1 MGEEGNR
8 GVNLSIDDP
17 TRSIASESCPR
28 PRKAEPGGLRRPPPR
43 SSRRAVKA
51 GLKLA
56 LILAVIQGLVGCSPK
71 ASGKRTVVFWQFSPT
86 AAIQPI
92 LTRFEA
98 QNPDLHVQVEQLT
111 WQSGRE
117 KIVAAIA
124 AGQPPDLC
132 ELGSTFLPGLVAD
145 STLRDLTDS
154 VADLRPSLVA
164 WDVAS
169 YKGHAYGI
177 PWMVGTRALFINDD
191 LVKKAGLD
199 PTKPIATWD
208 DLAKT
213 ARAIATHVPDSRGFG
228 MNAGEREILFKKF
241 MPFAWGNGGD
251 ILDSTLTK
259 SVFNSQANLE
269 ALRFYLSLKPWSL
282 LDKQEMHDEAFA
294 KGRLGIIISGPWLLR
309 KIPQEAPDLH
319 YTVALMPRPAPD
331 RGKPASFA
339 GAEVLGTF
347 RNSKNVADALRL
359 ARFLVRPENTMP
371 LFLATGNAFP
381 AAAASAADTY
391 FVSHPKDAVF
401 LTQLK
406 TAVGPPLHPRWV
418 EIEEIINGE
427 LEEAIYGKKT
437 AEAALASANMR
448 IQAALSQAPS
458 P

>member
-1 MGEEGNR
+1 MGPER
-8 GVNLSIDDP
+8 RLA
-17 TRSIASESCPR
+17 IALVLLL
-28 PRKAEPGGLRRPPPR
+28 AFLGGCAPK
-43 SSRRAVKA
+43 SSRRT
-51 GLKLA
+51 
-56 LILAVIQGLVGCSPK
+56 I
-71 ASGKRTVVFWQFSPT
+71 VFWQFSPT

-92 LTRFEA
+92 LTRFES

-169 YKGHAYGI
+169 YKGRVYGI

-191 LVKKAGLD
+191 LVGKAGLD
-199 PTKPIATWD
+199 PAKPIATWD

-213 ARAIATHVPDSRGFG
+213 ARAIATRVPDAKGFG

-259 SVFNSQANLE
+259 SVFASQANLE

-282 LDKQEMHDEAFA
+282 LDRQEMHDEAFA

-309 KIPQEAPDLH
+309 KIPQESPELH
-319 YTVALMPRPAPD
+319 YTVGLMPRPAPD

-347 RNSKNVADALRL
+347 RNSKHVTDALRL
-359 ARFLVRPENTMP
+359 ARFLVRSENTMP

-381 AAAASAADTY
+381 AAAASAADSY
-391 FVSHPKDAVF
+391 FVSHPRDAVF

-427 LEEAIYGKKT
+427 LEEAIYGKKS
-437 AEAALASANMR
+437 AEAALSSADAR
-448 IQAALSQAPS
+448 IRAVLAEAPS